1 MRSYA
6 GLLLGGAALAVLGA
20 APVLGQD
27 GQSVAAK
34 FGALE
39 SVAQMSLS
47 PDGAHIAYISPLANS
62 GSALNVISVSEGTP
76 RPILA
81 AGKDEKLR
89 FCNWVSNERLAC
101 WLRQTMEGGGQIL
114 GFSRV
119 LAINVDGSKIVQLS
133 ARVSESSLYGMQ
145 FGGNIL
151 SYDLP
156 GKPNAVLMARQFV
169 PEKATGSIIQ
179 RNAQGLGVEEVDSV
193 SLGRRVVEAPR
204 RSANSYIADSSGAVR
219 IMGLRDSNEESGYA
233 QDSESYLYR
242 QPGSNEWKPL
252 SVVKDDANGHSQ
264 GFMPVAVDAG
274 KNLAYGF
281 DDHGGRQALY
291 SVLLDGSGKKELVF
305 SRPDVDVDDLVT
317 IGRKDR
323 VIGAG
328 YATDRRRIE
337 IFDPQMKQ
345 VRGSLAKALPQS
357 PMISIIDATEDE
369 NKLLILAQSDT
380 NPGTFYLLDR
390 GAHKMAQVLPVRA
403 ELAGLQL
410 AEQKAISFPAADGTM
425 IPAYLTLPP
434 GSSGKNIPA
443 IVMPHGGPSAR
454 DEWGFDWLS
463 QFFAA
468 RGYAVLQPNY
478 RGSAGYGE
486 QWFMNNGF
494 QSWRTAIGDVN
505 DAGRW
510 LQKEGIAAPGKLAIV
525 GWSYGG
531 YAALQSAVLD
541 PDLYKAIVAV
551 APVTDL
557 DLLRNQYLNFTSYR
571 LVDAEIGR
579 GPHVEQGS
587 PARNA
592 ARFKAPVLM
601 FHGDKDENVRVDESR
616 LMKDRL
622 AGAGKRVEYIE
633 FPGLDHYLA
642 DPTARTRLLST
653 SDAFLR
659 KELSIP

>member
-1 MRSYA
+1 MRTCVR
-6 GLLLGGAALAVLGA
+6 LLMAGAALAA
-20 APVLGQD
+20 MSATSAHAQD

-47 PDGAHIAYISPLANS
+47 PDGTRIAYIVPLAKS
-62 GSALNVISVSEGTP
+62 GSALNVIAVNEGTP

-81 AGKDEKLR
+81 AGENEKLQ
-89 FCNWVSNERLAC
+89 FCKWVSNERLAC
-101 WLRQTMEGGGQIL
+101 RLRQTMEGGGQIVA
-114 GFSRV
+114 FSRI
-119 LAINVDGSKIVQLS
+119 LAINFDGSKVVQLS
-133 ARVSESSLYGMQ
+133 ARVRETSLYGMQ
-145 FGGNIL
+145 FGGDIL

-179 RNAQGLGVEEVDSV
+179 RSAAGIGVEEVDSI
-193 SLGRRVVEAPR
+193 SLRRRVVEAPR
-204 RSANSYIADSSGAVR
+204 RSADSYIADSAGTVR
-219 IMGLRDSNEESGYA
+219 IMGLTGSDDESGYLK
-233 QDSESYLYR
+233 STESYLYR
-242 QPGSNEWKPL
+242 QPGSSDWKPL

-264 GFMPVAVDAG
+264 GFTPVAVDAA

-281 DDHGGRQALY
+281 DDRNGRQALY
-291 SVLLDGSGKKELVF
+291 SVALDGSGRKDLVF

-323 VIGAG
+323 VIGVS
-328 YATDRRRIE
+328 YATDRRNIE
-337 IFDPQMKQ
+337 IFDPAMKQ
-345 VRGSLAKALPQS
+345 LRAGLAKALPKS
-357 PMISIIDATEDE
+357 PMINIIDASEDE
-369 NKLLILAQSDT
+369 SKLLVLAGSDM

-390 GAHKMAQVLPVRA
+390 NNHKMAEVLPVRA
-403 ELAGLQL
+403 DLSGLQL
-410 AEQKAISFPAADGTM
+410 AEQKAVSFPAADGTM

-434 GSSGKNIPA
+434 GSAGKNIPA

-486 QWFMNNGF
+486 QWYMNNGF
-494 QSWRTAIGDVN
+494 KSWRTAIGDVN

-541 PDLYKAIVAV
+541 PDLFKAIVAV

-579 GPHVEQGS
+579 GPHVAEGS

-592 ARFKAPVLM
+592 ASFKAPVLL

-622 AGAGKRVEYIE
+622 TAAGKQVEYIE
-633 FPGLDHYLA
+633 FPGLAHGLA
-642 DPTARTRLLST
+642 DQGARTRLLST